1 MIESIISATI
11 AVVTG
16 GFVLTSKLSS
26 KLDHF
31 DKRIDGVELNMA
43 RNYVTKNDFEKT
55 LERVEGQ
62 MIRIEEKL
70 DELVISQTR

>member
-26 KLDHF
+26 KLDHL
-31 DKRIDGVELNMA
+31 DKRIDGVELSMA

-55 LERVEGQ
+55 LERVEGH

>member
-26 KLDHF
+26 KLDHL
-31 DKRIDGVELNMA
+31 DKRIDGVELSMA
-43 RNYVTKNDFEKT
+43 QNYVTKNDFEKT
-55 LERVEGQ
+55 LERVEGH